1 MVLKRDSLYS
11 EDQFE
16 ELQKEYQDKL
26 GLTWAVMLGFNDTY
40 GIAVRKEIADK
51 YGLKTYSDLQKVNG
65 KLVFGAEYDFFERQ
79 DGYDKL
85 CSTYGLSFK
94 STSDMDMGL
103 KYQAMNSGKIDIMP
117 VNTTDGQLSQADV
130 TVLEDDKQM
139 YPSYQCGIVARQEIL
154 DKYPELQTALRKFDK
169 ILTEADMQEMN
180 YEVETEKKEP
190 ADVAKAFLTEK
201 GLVK

>member
-1 MVLKRDSLYS
+1 MESGEFDLYPEYTGTGWNMVLKRDSLYS

-26 GLTWAVMLGFNDTY
+26 GLTWDVMLGFNDTY
-40 GIAVRKEIADK
+40 GIAVRKEIADQ
-51 YGLKTYSDLQKVNG
+51 YGLKTYS
-65 KLVFGAEYDFFERQ
+65 
-79 DGYDKL
+79 
-85 CSTYGLSFK
+85 
-94 STSDMDMGL
+94 SDMDMGL
-103 KYQAMNSGKIDIMP
+103 KYQAINSGKIDIMP

-139 YPSYQCGIVARQEIL
+139 YPSYQCGIVVRQEIL
-154 DKYPELQTALRKFDK
+154 DKYPELQTALRKFDT